1 MSLRLGVRASLL
13 SIALSAIACSDSSPA
28 PPVAPPDDAGAP
40 SDANAP
46 ETSAPVDA
54 APPDPPLGKNPYGAA
69 YPTLHLGWRV
79 REGATPGEV
88 IPNLTFVGLLPGAT
102 TPSRVQMADAYDP
115 EGRTHDLV
123 VVCLINL
130 DGLADS
136 LLGPI
141 AASSAPAKA
150 RESRARS
157 ASRSK
162 KVATPVGLVKQTR
175 SKPPEPNRSRD
186 ADRCGSP
193 GSTASVLDTGI
204 STTSPPSRRSL
215 PARAGTLSRAR
226 VTTTDLPW
234 RGRFSN
240 QASCS
245 RLETTS
251 PTTTRDGGFRPAALA
266 CSAIVARVPATTRW
280 EDVVPCSITAAG

>member
-40 SDANAP
+40 SDASPP

-79 REGATPGEV
+79 RESATAGEV

-141 AASSAPAKA
+141 AAG
-150 RESRARS
+150 R
-157 ASRSK
+157 
-162 KVATPVGLVKQTR
+162 
-175 SKPPEPNRSRD
+175 
-186 ADRCGSP
+186 
-193 GSTASVLDTGI
+193 
-204 STTSPPSRRSL
+204 
-215 PARAGTLSRAR
+215 PARTAVMVAVGN
-226 VTTTDLPW
+226 
-234 RGRFSN
+234 GK
-240 QASCS
+240 
-245 RLETTS
+245 
-251 PTTTRDGGFRPAALA
+251 GFN
-266 CSAIVARVPATTRW
+266 VPATAADLQPAREKLPFGLTVIDPSFQSFLPNLTLQGLPSLVYLDARTM
-280 EDVVPCSITAAG
+280 ELVQVQSGVPGNPVATIAAIRDEVKARPPAY